1 VKILVTFVKLFHQNN
16 QKNYFG
22 EVTWNANIFFFF
34 FGVKVKWHYFKLS
47 VKI

>member
-1 VKILVTFVKLFHQNN
+1 MKILVTFVELFHQNN

-34 FGVKVKWHYFKLS
+34 FGLSKVALFQT
-47 VKI
+47 IC